1 MYSIALPSFRPIS
14 GDIYICKS
22 RKGHPTFKDN
32 NPVLVLATGRPDDFI
47 PTVVVAPIAT
57 VIKRLDMDSHVL
69 LKPNHTFTEYSTL
82 MLEQTKRIDIT
93 ELECFI
99 GRIGHEDR
107 VWKHISKS
115 IKSTREFY
123 MAANEQSNKASQES
137 TCLCYKCLRYYSS
150 NPVYQINRLS
160 SINGKI
166 DKCDRCGL
174 YHGFEYL
181 ITEKGVE

>member
-1 MYSIALPSFRPIS
+1 MYSIALPSFSPIS

-107 VWKHISKS
+107 VWKHIK
-115 IKSTREFY
+115 
-123 MAANEQSNKASQES
+123 
-137 TCLCYKCLRYYSS
+137 
-150 NPVYQINRLS
+150 
-160 SINGKI
+160 
-166 DKCDRCGL
+166 
-174 YHGFEYL
+174 
-181 ITEKGVE
+181 TEK